1 MKYFNWN
8 EVNEIACKTLNKYG
22 VHIKFDLD
30 WTTAEDDKIDEFVRK
45 ELRKICPLDKD
56 FYDFLHATIAGGL
69 LTFDTEAEARNFYK
83 IFEQKLT
90 NSSGIYACIYSPI
103 EGCLTENT

>member
-1 MKYFNWN
+1 MEYFNWN
-8 EVNEIACKTLNKYG
+8 QLNEIVCKALNKFGVYLDYG
-22 VHIKFDLD
+22 LD
-30 WTTAEDDKIDEFVRK
+30 NTQEDDKIAKFVQ
-45 ELRKICPLDKD
+45 EEIRKIYPLDKD

-69 LTFDTEAEARNFYK
+69 LTFDTEVEARNFYE

-90 NSSGIYACIYSPI
+90 DSSGIYACIYSPI